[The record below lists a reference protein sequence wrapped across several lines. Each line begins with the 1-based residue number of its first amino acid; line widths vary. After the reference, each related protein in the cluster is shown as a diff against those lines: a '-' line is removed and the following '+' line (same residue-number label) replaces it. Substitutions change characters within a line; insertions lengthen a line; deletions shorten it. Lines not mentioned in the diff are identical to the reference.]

1 MPKQQP
7 VRVASMNP
15 DNMVSAGLA
24 DDFDGQIT
32 EARVVPW
39 DYDGKLDHDILAV
52 RLTIEPD
59 EDSGFEEFTQH
70 YSAGDLEYF
79 VPSMDGKSPVDL
91 DADDKADMEGVY
103 AFPTGA
109 REQLNN
115 NSNWAD
121 FLFKLRDAEFPP
133 DDMDAD
139 VRFVEG
145 LAGHF
150 NRVPQQKRSGIVRP
164 SGDGDTRQKTIL
176 VVTEISE
183 AKPKTRKKRTS
194 KKSSKSTTKS
204 TPKVDSDLDDRIEE
218 VILEA
223 LVEAE
228 ELPKAKLPGLVIKV
242 FAGAEKA
249 KAVKRAA
256 SVEYLNSRE
265 AWEFDEDEGVLTLA

>member
-204 TPKVDSDLDDRIEE
+204 TPKVDSDLDYRIEE